1 MAPHKLYNLYHKY
14 RAYKGVV
21 VSNTSEFPNSGNE
34 SLWQKA
40 GAVLGAVATTALF
53 ISGCSAPKEKTE
65 ATSTAQEQE
74 SPTADT
80 KTDSR
85 GNPDL
90 DWKIVDESC
99 GEDQPDCEPGDS
111 RKAFTAKACDGT
123 TLLYQYT
130 TVNRIGRDYVRQSSI
145 TAIPNSPECGYTP
158 PTPTSPVPSTEA
170 TTTPTNSN

>member
-1 MAPHKLYNLYHKY
+1 M
-14 RAYKGVV
+14 
-21 VSNTSEFPNSGNE
+21 SNTSEFPNSGNE

-53 ISGCSAPKEKTE
+53 MSGCCAPKEKTE
-65 ATSTAQEQE
+65 VTSTAQEQG
-74 SPTADT
+74 SPMADT
-80 KTDSR
+80 KTDSS

-130 TVNRIGRDYVRQSSI
+130 TVNRIGRDYVRQGSI

-158 PTPTSPVPSTEA
+158 PTPTSPVPSIEA

>member
-1 MAPHKLYNLYHKY
+1 M
-14 RAYKGVV
+14 
-21 VSNTSEFPNSGNE
+21 SNTSEFPNSGNE

-53 ISGCSAPKEKTE
+53 MSGCCAPKEKTE
-65 ATSTAQEQE
+65 VTSTAQEQG
-74 SPTADT
+74 SPAADT

-90 DWKIVDESC
+90 DWKIVDKGC
-99 GEDQPDCEPGDS
+99 AGGDDCEEGELS
-111 RKAFTAKACDGT
+111 AYSHIAKACNGP
-123 TLLYQYT
+123 TLLYRYYNANSRT
-130 TVNRIGRDYVRQSSI
+130 GSI

-158 PTPTSPVPSTEA
+158 PTPTSPVPSIEA